1 MADVRTLEAPTT
13 LSQRILRWQHVS
25 ENYAAF
31 VAAIFLQNVKEQ
43 SDDHLDFF
51 ITFTWMAINKNH

>member
-1 MADVRTLEAPTT
+1 MADVRTLEARAI
-13 LSQRILRWQHVS
+13 LSQRILQWQHVS
-25 ENYAAF
+25 EKHAAF

-51 ITFTWMAINKNH
+51 HYIAL

>member
-1 MADVRTLEAPTT
+1 MRTLEARAT

-25 ENYAAF
+25 EKYAAF
-31 VAAIFLQNVKEQ
+31 VATIFIQNVKEQ

-51 ITFTWMAINKNH
+51 ITVHFDGDK